1 MKVAY
6 ILHSTLP
13 TGGATKAFKTLLQG
27 LMERGIEPFVVMP
40 DKDGIYQELSSQGI
54 DCYATTFRSNTYPY
68 CRNWKELLMFIP
80 RLIARIYVIRR
91 ARKRICREICR
102 RNIELIHT
110 NVGVVDLGFYASGKL
125 GIPHIY
131 HIREYADL
139 DFGMH
144 YFPTKQ
150 CFRKQLES
158 SYSICITRGIQHHH
172 GLDNSPRSRVIYD
185 GIRPSLSCTPTHK
198 IGDYLL
204 YAGRLE
210 YTKGLDILLEAYA
223 QCQDSGHDLLPLQI
237 AGGNPQADFM
247 KRIHHFI
254 FDHHLET
261 KVSFLGERADIEQL
275 MANARALI
283 VPSRHEGFG
292 LCMPEAM
299 FNRCLVI
306 AHDTAGTK
314 EQLDN
319 GAQLSGHEIAL
330 RFRTIDQL
338 AKLLLDVSSAV
349 PDTYEEMTKR
359 SFLVVNQLYTT
370 EATSNQTLQ
379 FYNEIL
385 GNHAC

>member
-6 ILHSTLP
+6 ILNSTLA
-13 TGGATKAFKTLLQG
+13 TGGATKAFRTLLQG

-40 DKDGIYQELSSQGI
+40 DKDGLYQELSSKGI
-54 DCYATTFRSNTYPY
+54 DCYATIFRSNTYPY

-80 RLIARIYVIRR
+80 RLIARIYVIRQ
-91 ARKRICREICR
+91 ARNRVCREISR
-102 RNIELIHT
+102 RNIDLIHT
-110 NVGVVDLGFYASGKL
+110 NVGVVDLGFYASSKL

-150 CFRKQLES
+150 HFRKQLES
-158 SYSICITRGIQHHH
+158 SYSICITRGIQRHH
-172 GLDNSPRSRVIYD
+172 GLENSLRSRVIYD
-185 GIRPSLSCTPTHK
+185 GIRPSLPAAPTQNF
-198 IGDYLL
+198 GNYLL

-223 QCQDSGHDLLPLQI
+223 QCQNNGHDLLPLQV

-247 KRIHHFI
+247 NKIHHYI
-254 FDHHLET
+254 IDHHLEA
-261 KVSFLGERADIEQL
+261 KVSLLGERSDIEQL
-275 MANARALI
+275 MADARALI

-306 AHDTAGTK
+306 AHDTAGSK

-319 GAQLSGHEIAL
+319 GVQLTGHEIAL
-330 RFRTIDQL
+330 RFRTVDQL
-338 AKLLLDVSSAV
+338 ARHLLDVSSAT
-349 PDTYEEMTKR
+349 PDTYEEMTER

-370 EATSNQTLQ
+370 ESTSNQVLQ
-379 FYNEIL
+379 FYSEIL